1 MTITNKGSY
10 VLVDTGNEK
19 YSISKGAVVVTQSE
33 DSVQLRLNGSRRVLV
48 NIPYTE
54 YEGAT
59 SAADLAN
66 KLITI
71 LY

>member
-1 MTITNKGSY
+1 MTIEDKGTY
-10 VLVDTGNEK
+10 VLIKQGTMT
-19 YSISKGAVVVTQSE
+19 YTIAKGAVVVTQNG
-33 DSVQLRLNGSRRVLV
+33 DSVQLRLKGSRRVLV
-48 NIPYTE
+48 NILYTE

-59 SAADLAN
+59 SASDLAD

>member
-1 MTITNKGSY
+1 MTITNKGNY
-10 VLVDTGNEK
+10 VVIDTGKEK
-19 YSISKGAVVVTQSE
+19 YSIAKGAVIVTQSE

-54 YEGAT
+54 YAGAT

-66 KLITI
+66 KLIAI

>member
-1 MTITNKGSY
+1 MTIENKGNY
-10 VLVDTGNEK
+10 AVIDTGKEK
-19 YSISKGAVVVTQSE
+19 YSIAKSAVIVTQSE

-54 YEGAT
+54 YEGAA
-59 SAADLAN
+59 SASDLAN
-66 KLITI
+66 KLTDI

>member
-1 MTITNKGSY
+1 MTITNEGNY
-10 VLVDTGNEK
+10 VLVSTGNEN
-19 YSISKGAVVVTQSE
+19 YSIAKGAVIVTQSE
-33 DSVQLRLNGSRRVLV
+33 DSVQLRLKGSRKVLV

>member
-10 VLVDTGNEK
+10 VLIDTGKEK

-33 DSVQLRLNGSRRVLV
+33 DSVQLRLNGNRQVLV
-48 NIPYTE
+48 SFPKSEID
-54 YEGAT
+54 
-59 SAADLAN
+59 ADT
-66 KLITI
+66 LIGI